1 MTRPF
6 DDKVSRQ
13 EIPTPA
19 FFCAQGK
26 ICTKFCLKW
35 QSRGNRPRCRH
46 LKLFTGLLIFRISIE
61 LSHVCSFK
69 DFAKSDWFNFR
80 STGETTTRTKYFSV
94 FFWTDES
101 SSQVTLDNSR
111 RWSKGTEVFP
121 MYLFSFC
128 LISSV
133 YPQFY
138 ENFNQGWVSLQREL
152 SPARLPSRSLH
163 CWRFFKRERLTMT
176 IENSYSLIG
185 AIIWVDPFFSFS
197 GIVFFFFSFWIQGRL
212 IQRLSQRES
221 KLAEEQP
228 LGMRF
233 LVFLLLPTIQGWLN

>member
-1 MTRPF
+1 MF
-6 DDKVSRQ
+6 KVSTR
-13 EIPTPA
+13 
-19 FFCAQGK
+19 
-26 ICTKFCLKW
+26 
-35 QSRGNRPRCRH
+35 
-46 LKLFTGLLIFRISIE
+46 

-133 YPQFY
+133 YPQFCK
-138 ENFNQGWVSLQREL
+138 NFNQGWVSLQREL

-197 GIVFFFFSFWIQGRL
+197 GIVFFSSAFGFRDGWHRGFPKARANWRRSSLWKCASSCSSS
-212 IQRLSQRES
+212 SQRF
-221 KLAEEQP
+221 K
-228 LGMRF
+228 
-233 LVFLLLPTIQGWLN
+233 VD